1 MAVEGG
7 LEKNRENSGKV
18 SLFPFFFNRKLEKI
32 GLDSNWF
39 HFDPSYGKDIRSSAV
54 FRCQFVQSNDILHA
68 RLYRVYGKAGFKGG
82 REGGCFARK
91 LGKILLFG

>member
-54 FRCQFVQSNDILHA
+54 FRCQFVQSNE
-68 RLYRVYGKAGFKGG
+68 Y
-82 REGGCFARK
+82 FARSIIQGLWK
-91 LGKILLFG
+91 SWF